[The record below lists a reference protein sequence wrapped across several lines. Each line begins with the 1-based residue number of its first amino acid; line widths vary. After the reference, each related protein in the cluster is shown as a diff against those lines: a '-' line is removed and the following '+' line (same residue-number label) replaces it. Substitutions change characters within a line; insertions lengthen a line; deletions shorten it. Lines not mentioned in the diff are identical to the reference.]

1 MITREQLEKQ
11 LGLDKYT
18 KQQIDEQ
25 LAILKAEREHFSKEI
40 DNIRQLLEKKQD
52 TELSVKQE
60 TENLRKELGKL
71 DKLPKLLDDN
81 ISELKNTTEILVSY
95 YNVLNVLIE
104 SENDK
109 NNSKNND
116 KIKCVVIYHYDS
128 FIFYVRSES
137 EINFLKFLKNT
148 CLFGRCFCYLLAELF
163 CIIKFRHCINSLCL
177 KIDNIL

>member
-1 MITREQLEKQ
+1 MILTKEQAEQQ

-60 TENLRKELGKL
+60 IENLRKELGKL

-109 NNSKNND
+109 ISIIV
-116 KIKCVVIYHYDS
+116 KIMIRLNVLL
-128 FIFYVRSES
+128 FIIMIVLFFMLGL
-137 EINFLKFLKNT
+137 NLKLIF
-148 CLFGRCFCYLLAELF
+148 
-163 CIIKFRHCINSLCL
+163 
-177 KIDNIL
+177 

>member
-71 DKLPKLLDDN
+71 DFR
-81 ISELKNTTEILVSY
+81 IENTTEILVSY

-109 NNSKNND
+109 ISIIV
-116 KIKCVVIYHYDS
+116 KIMIRLNVLL
-128 FIFYVRSES
+128 FIIMIVLFFMLGL
-137 EINFLKFLKNT
+137 NLKLIF
-148 CLFGRCFCYLLAELF
+148 
-163 CIIKFRHCINSLCL
+163 
-177 KIDNIL
+177 

>member
-60 TENLRKELGKL
+60 AEALQKKLGNLSQMM
-71 DKLPKLLDDN
+71 DN
-81 ISELKNTTEILVSY
+81 KISEFRNTTEILVSY

-104 SENDK
+104 SQNDDL
-109 NNSKNND
+109 SIIV
-116 KIKCVVIYHYDS
+116 KIMIRLNVLL
-128 FIFYVRSES
+128 FIIMIVLFFMLGL
-137 EINFLKFLKNT
+137 NLKLIF
-148 CLFGRCFCYLLAELF
+148 
-163 CIIKFRHCINSLCL
+163 
-177 KIDNIL
+177 